1 MKLVTAG
8 KQVIMCNDLVAHSH
22 FVSDTR
28 QLFETEEGSFV
39 YKMDEKVVCKLKDD
53 TSYTRLLLKLLP
65 IQERMEEE
73 AYIKNLDNEYRYN
86 KYGKRI

>member
-8 KQVIMCNDLVAHSH
+8 KQVIMCNNLVAHSH

-39 YKMDEKVVCKLKDD
+39 YKMDEQLIYKLKDS
-53 TSYTRLLLKLLP
+53 TSYTRLLLKLL
-65 IQERMEEE
+65 RLEETVIRE
-73 AYIKNLDNEYRYN
+73 NNLIHKKHNEN
-86 KYGKRI
+86 I